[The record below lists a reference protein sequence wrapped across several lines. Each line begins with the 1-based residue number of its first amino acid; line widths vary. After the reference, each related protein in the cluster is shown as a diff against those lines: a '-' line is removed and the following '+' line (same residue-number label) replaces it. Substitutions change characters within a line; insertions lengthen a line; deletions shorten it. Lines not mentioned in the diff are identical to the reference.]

1 MAAPPVTPPSAPSPA
16 PSKLEAPEL
25 AAAQAPEV
33 RAPSNNPGV
42 VLRWVAILLGTLLLG
57 QLIALVL
64 RPVRRAIAL
73 RHLERPFWN
82 ETVDQR
88 VSNAWQLVLVGL
100 RDAGYRTTTT
110 ESPTA
115 FAKRVNIDGLE
126 RCATILERARHGV
139 GIDRDDLADMT
150 TNATTVYRAARA
162 RASRATRSLSWMR
175 WPLA

>member
-1 MAAPPVTPPSAPSPA
+1 MSQLFA
-16 PSKLEAPEL
+16 L
-25 AAAQAPEV
+25 A
-33 RAPSNNPGV
+33 
-42 VLRWVAILLGTLLLG
+42 
-57 QLIALVL
+57 L

-73 RHLERPFWN
+73 RHFERPFWD